1 MHRETVAEMAS
12 LPWRKNDR
20 KENATRAKVRLRIYL
35 VFRYSNT
42 SVTSKLL
49 FFLFALRK
57 NAFRRLLQSNILLE
71 LLFMLG

>member
-12 LPWRKNDR
+12 LPWRENDR
-20 KENATRAKVRLRIYL
+20 KENVARAKVRLRVYL
-35 VFRYSNT
+35 VSRYSNT

-57 NAFRRLLQSNILLE
+57 NVFRRLLQSNILLE
-71 LLFMLG
+71 LSFMLG